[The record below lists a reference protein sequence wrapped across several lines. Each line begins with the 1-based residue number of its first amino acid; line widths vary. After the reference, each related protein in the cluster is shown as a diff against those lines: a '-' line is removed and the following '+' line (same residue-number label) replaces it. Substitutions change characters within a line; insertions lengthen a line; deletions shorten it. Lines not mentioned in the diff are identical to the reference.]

1 VLAVNLIDWLIIAF
15 IFWGALSGYRRGL
28 VAAILGFV
36 GYVAAVVAASLY
48 SPVFVE
54 WINKRGPM
62 TQNLAEFFRK
72 KLSLTSAAGQGLPES
87 SMGGNPGEILKYLQD
102 ILVQSP
108 ENLEGV
114 ADSFCYQLASLTVQI
129 LAFTLLLIISIA
141 VIRLLVGF
149 LSRRMRG
156 VILGGVNRLGGFIVG
171 GTINALIISLLFVI
185 FTPLL
190 AVGAA
195 SSGGLL
201 SGISKSLRQS
211 TLIPYFIQFFAW
223 AMVNLFQIKF

>member
-1 VLAVNLIDWLIIAF
+1 VNLIDWLIIAF
-15 IFWGALSGYRRGL
+15 VFLGALSGYRRGL
-28 VAAILGFV
+28 VAALLGFV

-48 SPVFVE
+48 SPVLVV
-54 WINKRGPM
+54 WINKQGRM

-72 KLSLTSAAGQGLPES
+72 KLSLTCTAGQGLPAGNP
-87 SMGGNPGEILKYLQD
+87 GGNPGETLKYLQD

-108 ENLEGV
+108 ENIGGV
-114 ADSFCYQLASLTVQI
+114 ADAFCYQLASLTVQV
-129 LAFTLLLIISIA
+129 LAFALLLIISVA

-156 VILGGVNRLGGFIVG
+156 IILGAVNRLGGFIVG
-171 GTINALIISLLFVI
+171 GAINALIISLLVVI
-185 FTPLL
+185 LTPLL

-201 SGISKSLRQS
+201 TGISKSLKQS
-211 TLIPYFIQFFAW
+211 TLIPYFVQFFAW
-223 AMVNLFQIKF
+223 AAASLFQVKF